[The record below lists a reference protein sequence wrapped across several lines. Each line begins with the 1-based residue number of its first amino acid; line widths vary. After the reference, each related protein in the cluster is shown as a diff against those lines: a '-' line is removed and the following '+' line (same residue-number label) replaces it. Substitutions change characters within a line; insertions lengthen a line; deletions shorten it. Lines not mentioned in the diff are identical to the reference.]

1 MIPSFSITQF
11 IPFAQALADL
21 SGQIIRAHFRT
32 PLTIEAKLDTS
43 PVTLADRAVEQAIR
57 KQITMIYP
65 QHGIYG
71 EEMGMINTQAEYV
84 WVIDPIDGTKAFMTG
99 KPLFGTLIA
108 LLYQGK
114 PVLGVLDN
122 PILRER
128 WIGGYHVP
136 ATLNGQAVQVRS
148 CPTIAHSTLY
158 ATTPDMFKGRD
169 KDLFTAIHDKV
180 RYPLYGGD
188 CYAYG
193 LLACGFV
200 DLVVEASLSPYDY
213 CALVP
218 IIENAGGIM
227 TDWTGQALGLHSD
240 GRVIA
245 AGDKQTYTQ
254 ALKILNSSSEL

>member
-1 MIPSFSITQF
+1 MSEFVNFCHI
-11 IPFAQALADL
+11 LADI
-21 SGQIIRAHFRT
+21 SGPIVRSYFRT
-32 PLTIEAKLDTS
+32 PLAVEDKPDNS
-43 PVTLADRAVEQAIR
+43 PVTLADRAVERAICE
-57 KQITMIYP
+57 KIAQTYP

-71 EEMGMINTQAEYV
+71 EETGSSNTNAEYV
-84 WVIDPIDGTKAFMTG
+84 WVIDPIDGTKAFITG

-128 WIGGYHVP
+128 WIGGDNVP
-136 ATLNGQAVQVRS
+136 TTLNGQIVRVRS
-148 CPTIAHSTLY
+148 GFALNQAALY
-158 ATTPDMFKGRD
+158 ATTPDMFKGHD
-169 KDLFTAIHDKV
+169 HFLFKKIQDAVKLS
-180 RYPLYGGD
+180 LYGCD

-193 LLACGFV
+193 LLASGFV

-218 IIENAGGIM
+218 IIEGAGGIM
-227 TDWTGQALGLHSD
+227 TDWQGQALGLHSD

-245 AGDKQTYTQ
+245 AVDKQIHFQ
-254 ALKILNSSSEL
+254 VLELLK

>member
-1 MIPSFSITQF
+1 MIPSFSIIQF
-11 IPFAQALADL
+11 IPFVQTLADL

-32 PLTIEAKLDTS
+32 PLTIEAKPDTS

-57 KQITMIYP
+57 KQITMTYP

-71 EEMGMINTQAEYV
+71 EEMGTLNTQAEYV

-114 PVLGVLDN
+114 PILGVLDN

-136 ATLNGQAVQVRS
+136 TTLNGQAVQVRS
-148 CPTIAHSTLY
+148 CPTIEQSTLY
-158 ATTPDMFKGRD
+158 ATTPDMFKGQT
-169 KDLFTAIHDKV
+169 KDLFAAIHDKV
-180 RYPLYGGD
+180 RYPLFGGD

-227 TDWTGQALGLHSD
+227 TDWTGQTLGLHSD

-245 AGDKQTYTQ
+245 AGDKKTYAQ
-254 ALKILNSSSEL
+254 ALKILSNNNV